1 MTDLVLVR
9 HGETEWNR
17 LGRVQGRT
25 DIPLNDTGREQ
36 ARATARRLADEH
48 FDAVAAS
55 PLSRAAE
62 TAQIIADGLGIGPVE
77 LVDALVERNYGE
89 SEGMTGKDIDAMF
102 GGRLEANESRED
114 IIARVTPALLA
125 IAERHPGQRVLVVSH
140 GGVIGSLVRDATRW
154 VWPRAR
160 RADRQRLRPPVP
172 RRRRQAGAGR
182 VRRPPVVGR
191 PPPAGG
197 RGLHPRLTP
206 FTDQARFGDAPSASS
221 RRAARLE
228 SSLIRETSAVRGGH
242 ALQDGQQAGRG
253 GVPAVAGGLLQA
265 TRPSGGPTPPRPR
278 AGAPRRRTRPASPA
292 VA

>member
-17 LGRVQGRT
+17 VGRVQGRT

-77 LVDALVERNYGE
+77 LVDALVERNYGA
-89 SEGMTGKDIDAMF
+89 SEGMTDKDLDAMF
-102 GGRLEANESRED
+102 GGRLQATESRED

-125 IAERHPGQRVLVVSH
+125 IAERHPDQRVLVVSH

-154 VWPRAR
+154 VWPEPGERIVNGSDHVFR
-160 RADRQRLRPPVP
+160 VVDGKLELIEF
-172 RRRRQAGAGR
+172 AGR
-182 VRRPPVVGR
+182 PWSADLLPPEDAV
-191 PPPAGG
+191 
-197 RGLHPRLTP
+197 
-206 FTDQARFGDAPSASS
+206 FTRD
-221 RRAARLE
+221 
-228 SSLIRETSAVRGGH
+228 
-242 ALQDGQQAGRG
+242 
-253 GVPAVAGGLLQA
+253 
-265 TRPSGGPTPPRPR
+265 
-278 AGAPRRRTRPASPA
+278 
-292 VA
+292 